1 MSALHDVACPSGATW
16 AMSPTPLTGHRGSSV
31 DDAGRTRGGG
41 DTSWCGYAS
50 TQNFAVAATT
60 AGSAWDE
67 NRYYGIR
74 DFVNGGYDGLIR
86 WRLRD
91 GGLTLYYL
99 SMQG

>member
-1 MSALHDVACPSGATW
+1 MRVPRT
-16 AMSPTPLTGHRGSSV
+16 SP
-31 DDAGRTRGGG
+31 
-41 DTSWCGYAS
+41 
-50 TQNFAVAATT
+50 VAATT

-67 NRYYGIR
+67 DRYYGIR